1 MEGGYSFWSLLPK
14 DDCLKNKYDI
24 LYRGPVMK
32 ITSSGND
39 TIYSISTN
47 EISFALSIKE
57 DIDFCNRV
65 LIKTEHPKLF
75 IYEGS
80 KRNRLFNNDLKSKDI
95 LNLDIFTYLN
105 SKFVYVEKHFRSEV
119 ESLYRN
125 ILKDKCELERQV
137 LYNSLSIASL
147 SPDEFAFNLM
157 KKPGYIA
164 RIAGEVVHIIQCTPV
179 EVQLFHDDNCYTQ
192 LPVTAGNQ

>member
-24 LYRGPVMK
+24 LYRRPVMK

-65 LIKTEHPKLF
+65 LIKREHPKLF

-95 LNLDIFTYLN
+95 LNLDIFTYFN

-125 ILKDKCELERQV
+125 ILKDKCELER
-137 LYNSLSIASL
+137 
-147 SPDEFAFNLM
+147 
-157 KKPGYIA
+157 
-164 RIAGEVVHIIQCTPV
+164 
-179 EVQLFHDDNCYTQ
+179 
-192 LPVTAGNQ
+192 